1 MRAIMQNKIE
11 TIIFYDVDGT
21 LAEPFKAPPHNLLKA
36 IKSLDRA
43 GIKQVL
49 CSGKNKEYLSGL
61 ARALGLSA
69 TSDIIAENGGVIFD
83 WRRQHMH
90 KVNENS
96 IEVKALKAK
105 ISKILK
111 RYQYYEEPKDTIATY
126 FIKDLSKAN
135 YVAKQIEEVAAPY
148 GFNVKHYKDG
158 AVDVVN
164 NYIHKGVAVDYYLK
178 HINSAD
184 KVYTCGDANNDLEML
199 TIGTP
204 VTFQGATPEV
214 ISLVKERNGHVS
226 EKVGPDGLLHA
237 ISKLVFDS
245 HLDAINHMEFIYRD
259 WGSWEVLSTGKG
271 FKVKK
276 MVVNPGSKLS
286 LQKHH
291 YRSEHWF
298 VFEGQAKITLN
309 GKEVMLLTGEDYYI
323 PKGGIHCVANA
334 GESELIII
342 EVQRGSYLGE
352 DDIIR
357 F

>member
-1 MRAIMQNKIE
+1 MGKESEA
-11 TIIFYDVDGT
+11 IIFYDVDGT
-21 LAEPFKAPPHNLLKA
+21 LAEPFMAPPHNLLKA

-61 ARALGLSA
+61 ARVLGLSA

-83 WRRQHMH
+83 WKKQNMH
-90 KVNENS
+90 KVNRKS
-96 IEVKALKAK
+96 SKIAALKPK

-111 RYQYYEEPKDTIATY
+111 NYQYYEEPKDTIATY
-126 FIKDLSKAN
+126 FIKDLSKLEE
-135 YVAKQIEEVAAPY
+135 VTKQIKEVVAPY
-148 GFNVKHYKDG
+148 SLDVKYYKDG
-158 AVDVVN
+158 AIDILN
-164 NYIHKGVAVDYYLK
+164 DHIHKGLAVDYYLK
-178 HINSAD
+178 NINPTE

-204 VTFQGATPEV
+204 ITFQGATPEV
-214 ISLVKERNGHVS
+214 IKLVKERNGHVAD
-226 EKVGPDGLLHA
+226 KIGPDGLLQA
-237 ISKLVFDS
+237 ISELVFNK
-245 HLDAINHMEFIYRD
+245 HLDAINHMDFVYRD
-259 WGSWEVLSTGKG
+259 WGSWEVLSTGKD

-286 LQKHH
+286 LQKHQF
-291 YRSEHWF
+291 RSEHWF
-298 VFEGQAKITLN
+298 VFEGRAQIALN
-309 GKEVMLLTGEDYYI
+309 GKDVELSTGEDYYI
-323 PKGGIHCVANA
+323 PRGGIHCVANA

-357 F
+357 FK